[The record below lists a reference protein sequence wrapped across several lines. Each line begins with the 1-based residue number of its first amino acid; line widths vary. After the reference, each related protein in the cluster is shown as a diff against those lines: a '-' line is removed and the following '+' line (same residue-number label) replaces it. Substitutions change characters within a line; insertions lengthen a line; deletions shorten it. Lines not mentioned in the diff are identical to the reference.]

1 MTERVLSQVQATET
15 GYLPRVHGATLHNK
29 VRSCEFHKTWNVEKA
44 TSPKSEI
51 SVTLVQ
57 LSYQNVPGK
66 AGGICPMAAPT
77 GKLPKGRTR
86 TRWNDHISNL
96 DWSHLGVEPAEL
108 SEIAENRG
116 VFRVLLGLLP
126 WLPFSDKKR
135 VCQRMNDKH
144 FFPNF
149 LGALFIKSTEMNPS
163 RTVSNETLST
173 WKIWPY
179 LSLTL
184 CQGKPRNSGEGLS
197 RIRSEIP
204 RVIITP
210 EKNSPIN
217 RVSLLIDGLWQTDNF
232 SVI

>member
-1 MTERVLSQVQATET
+1 M
-15 GYLPRVHGATLHNK
+15 
-29 VRSCEFHKTWNVEKA
+29 
-44 TSPKSEI
+44 
-51 SVTLVQ
+51 
-57 LSYQNVPGK
+57 SYGCTHGK
-66 AGGICPMAAPT
+66 AAQ
-77 GKLPKGRTR
+77 R
-86 TRWNDHISNL
+86 SNK
-96 DWSHLGVEPAEL
+96 DEVKWSHLQPRLVPSWRGASRIIWNCWKPRGISSPARAAAL
-108 SEIAENRG
+108 ATLLRQKAGMPENE
-116 VFRVLLGLLP
+116 
-126 WLPFSDKKR
+126 W
-135 VCQRMNDKH
+135 QT

-210 EKNSPIN
+210 EKNSPIK